1 MPIHPQGHPDLQDII
16 QRSLKRSADYGIDPH
31 IAGAPESTRI
41 SQEQIKER
49 IKSQQDFFSLTKNQ
63 LDSLYRLLKNTGFCM
78 ALADKDGYVLYVVGD
93 SDLIEHFKRRRCTPG
108 YRWTE
113 RDIGTC
119 AIGLALEEKV
129 PIFLPGD
136 KMYSALAQK
145 ISNAGA
151 PVMAL
156 DGKEVLG
163 VISLSGYSEKMHIH
177 TLGLVR
183 QSAEMVTAK
192 LREIEHIRELEI
204 KNQYMNAILESS
216 SGGIVALDKEGC
228 IVQTNH
234 RARMLLK
241 IPLDIKGTLFSEC
254 ISEEL
259 DLSSYLTKG
268 KGFRSR
274 ELVDKKNANTH
285 YASLDPI
292 RITGGEPVGGLI
304 TIMAKKEVMRMA
316 VEMTGTHAHFTFD
329 SIKGSSEKLRDVLHL
344 ARIAAGSSA
353 PVLIIGETGTGKE
366 LFAQAIHNE
375 SDRQHGPFV
384 AINCGAIPKE
394 LLESELFGYEEG
406 SFTGAKE
413 GGRPGKLELADT
425 GTLFLDEIGDMPFDM
440 QVKLLR
446 VLQSGEIQ
454 RVGGLRTIQVDLRI
468 ISATNKDLKRAIQE
482 QQFRADLYYRICTL
496 KINIPALRERHEDIL
511 PLTNHFI
518 HRHEVLQNRKLNQL
532 PNETKQALQQ
542 FNWPGNIRQ
551 LESSVERAV
560 HLSEGGVLLP
570 KHFGIDGE
578 STQPTTPFALN
589 GADSFSTLE
598 EIEKQAITAAL
609 TRFKGNICKTAQ
621 TLGISRPTI
630 YRKMKKY
637 NMEQS

>member
-1 MPIHPQGHPDLQDII
+1 MAIHPQGHPDLQDII

-93 SDLIEHFKRRRCTPG
+93 SDLIEHFKRRRCIPG

-151 PVMAL
+151 PVMAP
-156 DGKEVLG
+156 DGKKVLG

-204 KNQYMNAILESS
+204 KNQYMSAILESS
-216 SGGIVALDKEGC
+216 SGGIVAVDKEGC

-234 RARMLLK
+234 RARMLLN
-241 IPLDIKGTLFSEC
+241 IPLDIEGTLFSEC
-254 ISEEL
+254 INEEL

-274 ELVDKKNANTH
+274 ELVDKKNSNTH

-292 RITGGEPVGGLI
+292 RITGGEPVGGLV
-304 TIMAKKEVMRMA
+304 TIMAKKDVMRMA

-353 PVLIIGETGTGKE
+353 PVLIVGETGTGKE

-375 SDRQHGPFV
+375 SNRQHGPFV

-413 GGRPGKLELADT
+413 GGRPGKIELADT

-468 ISATNKDLKRAIQE
+468 ISATNKDLKRAIQKH
-482 QQFRADLYYRICTL
+482 QFRADLYYRICTL

-518 HRHEVLQNRKLNQL
+518 HRHEVQQNRKLNQL
-532 PNETKQALQQ
+532 PDETKQALQQ

-570 KHFGIDGE
+570 KHFGID
-578 STQPTTPFALN
+578 SDNIQPTTPFALN

-609 TRFKGNICKTAQ
+609 SRFKGNICKTAQ